1 MGCLPRSACLGS
13 RCLDPSQGFIDTG
26 ESLEIWN
33 YKCASTVAVRKYS
46 SDGERAIPNGILGL
60 LEKSL
65 NLELKRRN
73 SITMLKKHGFDLEVL
88 LAIVDMAEKGF
99 HDVAKS
105 ATMAEIALHDICSN
119 GKVPVGRNQD
129 WELP

>member
-73 SITMLKKHGFDLEVL
+73 SITMLKKHGFDLESWRPLCFGLVDHSVL
-88 LAIVDMAEKGF
+88 IGLITNF
-99 HDVAKS
+99 
-105 ATMAEIALHDICSN
+105 N
-119 GKVPVGRNQD
+119 
-129 WELP
+129 